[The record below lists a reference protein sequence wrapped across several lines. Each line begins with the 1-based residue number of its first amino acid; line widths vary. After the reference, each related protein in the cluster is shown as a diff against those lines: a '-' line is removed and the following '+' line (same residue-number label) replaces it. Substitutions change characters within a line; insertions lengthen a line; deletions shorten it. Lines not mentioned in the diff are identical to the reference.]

1 MKRTANLMHYGRN
14 SQLRAQ
20 LMNLSCL
27 KKIYL
32 NAFGVFS
39 IEDSVTSRITRLLT
53 QTLGANL

>member
-1 MKRTANLMHYGRN
+1 
-14 SQLRAQ
+14 
-20 LMNLSCL
+20 MNLSRL

-32 NAFGVFS
+32 NAFVVFS